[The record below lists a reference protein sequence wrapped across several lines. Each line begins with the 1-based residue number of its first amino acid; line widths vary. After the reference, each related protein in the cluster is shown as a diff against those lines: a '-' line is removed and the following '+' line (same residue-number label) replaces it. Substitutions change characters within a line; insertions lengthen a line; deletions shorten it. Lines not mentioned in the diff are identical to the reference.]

1 MTVKLAIVGIEAFFG
16 TCHGLDKFE
25 RSIYDATQ
33 YFIPIPP
40 IRRQAIQP
48 KLAALEE
55 EEYYNNQAL
64 LGAYIQDFE
73 IDAFHFKIPPNEI
86 DKHDPKQLLMLKVID
101 QALRDA
107 KLDQQQ
113 KRLQN
118 VAIVAVIKENPVNEL
133 DRKLVETG
141 DNDNTLSEKTNTV
154 FQKIST
160 LWNTSGPN
168 FVVNGKENSVF
179 EALEIAKTL
188 LTVGPVDCVVVSAVN
203 FAGELDCVMSGKATL
218 SYDCNA
224 SGSIVGEGAGAI
236 VLKRYEKA
244 KHDRDRIY
252 AVIDTVSNLS
262 ESSTNPAES
271 VKQSCHKA
279 FAKAGVSPADI
290 GYLEVF
296 ASGDEQQDE
305 AEILGLIQAYQ
316 VPNSELSCAI
326 GSVKT
331 NIGHTYIASGI
342 ASLIKTALCL
352 HNRYIPATPQWTS
365 PKNPEIWQDSPFYV
379 PTESRPWFLNSGQT
393 TRVAAINSLA
403 SDGTYAHIILSED
416 SSSQD
421 CNHRYLEQS
430 PFYLF
435 AIAANNQSGLLE
447 QLETLEQTIKNSSS
461 LSTVASQTFATFQ
474 NNSQAIYALAIVG
487 HNQDELLREIQRGRK
502 GIPNAFACGKDWKSP
517 SGSYFTA
524 KPQGKQGHIAFIY
537 PGAFNSYIGMGRKL
551 FYFFPKTFER
561 ATSFVSQAN
570 LFFREKLLYPRS
582 LNQIS
587 KRQLE
592 DIDAKLLDDP
602 LSMQVSGTGFS
613 VLLTHI
619 LRDYFQIQPQ
629 AAFGYSMGES
639 TMLYSLNVWTSGDNV
654 NKFVHSS
661 ELFQTRL
668 VGAKKTVRDYWG
680 LPENPDEDEAVWHSY
695 VLMAPL
701 SSVVS
706 RLKQETQVYLTN
718 INTPNEVVIAGEPE
732 ACQRAIADLN
742 CDAFRAPADLV
753 LHCEPM
759 ASEYDQL
766 IKLNT
771 SPTQNVSGINFY
783 SSANY
788 DLMPLDKESL
798 AHRVSQGFC
807 QRVDFPRLLNQVYED
822 GARIFIE
829 VGPGNTC
836 SRWIA
841 DNLQQKEHVTISI
854 NRRGADDYTGIVKAL
869 AQLLSHGA
877 SVDLSPLY
885 RTTEKSSN
893 QKKSF
898 LKNIS
903 LKKYPLM
910 PTSLSVSNNKS
921 GENVDSIS
929 LSKTTVSACKKSDN
943 VIFDEID
950 VLEFAQGQV
959 SKVLGKDYEIIDP
972 YPRRVRL
979 PSPPYLFISRVN
991 KIEGV
996 RGEYGSGFV
1005 QTEYDLSSDAWF
1017 AVDGQIPIGIYEEA
1031 GQGFLLLLGYLGT
1044 DFDNQGQRSFRL
1056 LDLTA
1061 TFLSDQPEDI
1071 KTMRYDVKINSAV
1084 KTASNL
1090 VVFFSG
1096 ECFINE
1102 KLFLKISGGCA
1113 GLFSDEELEQGQ
1125 GIIFTER
1132 DEKERSQIQKQYFQP
1147 LLSCKK
1153 STFDRQDLL
1162 HLTQGNIAACF
1173 GTNYQQNGLNPS
1185 LRLPSE
1191 KLLMFDKVLSIDPQG
1206 GAAGLGLVTATKT
1219 VEPSDWY
1226 FLCHFKNDPTMPGSL
1241 MVEGS
1246 SQLLQFYLLFLG
1258 LQTCTNNARFQAIAK
1273 LPQIVRFRGQV
1284 TPGFGTLTYRVEV
1297 IKMERSPQ
1305 PFAIANVEIIYGNK
1319 TIAYI
1324 RNLGLQLSE
1333 KPENPL
1339 LKLI

>member
-1 MTVKLAIVGIEAFFG
+1 MTIKLAIVGIEAFFG

-40 IRRQAIQP
+40 IRCQGIQP
-48 KLAALEE
+48 KLPTVEE
-55 EEYYNNQAL
+55 EDSYNNQAL

-73 IDAFHFKIPPNEI
+73 IDAFHFKIPPNDI

-101 QALRDA
+101 QALKDA
-107 KLDQQQ
+107 KLDQKQ
-113 KRLQN
+113 KKLQN
-118 VAIVAVIKENPVNEL
+118 VAIVAVINENQVNKL

-141 DNDNTLSEKTNTV
+141 DNDNISSEKINTV

-168 FVVNGKENSVF
+168 FVVNAKENSVF
-179 EALEIAKTL
+179 EALETAKTL

-203 FAGELDCVMSGKATL
+203 FAGVDCVMSGKPTL

-252 AVIDTVSNLS
+252 AVIDTVSHLY
-262 ESSTNPAES
+262 ESSTNAAES

-279 FAKAGVSPADI
+279 FAKARVSPADI

-296 ASGDEQQDE
+296 ASGNEQQDR
-305 AEILGLIQAYQ
+305 AEIQGLIQAYQ

-326 GSVKT
+326 GSVKA

-365 PKNPEIWQDSPFYV
+365 PKNPEILQDSPFYV
-379 PTESRPWFLNSGQT
+379 PTESRPWFLNSAQT

-403 SDGTYAHIILSED
+403 SDGTYVHIILSED

-421 CNHRYLEQS
+421 RNHRCLEQT

-435 AIAANNQSGLLE
+435 PIAANNQSGLLE
-447 QLETLEQTIKNSSS
+447 QLETLEQIIKNSSS
-461 LSTVASQTFATFQ
+461 LSTVANQTFATFQ
-474 NNSQAIYALAIVG
+474 NNPQAIYALAIVG
-487 HNQDELLREIQRGRK
+487 QNQDELLREIQRGRK
-502 GIPNAFACGKDWKSP
+502 GIPSAFAGGKDWKSP

-551 FYFFPKTFER
+551 FYLFPKTFER
-561 ATSFVSQAN
+561 ATSFVSQPN

-592 DIDAKLLDDP
+592 DLDAKLLNDP

-639 TMLYSLNVWTSGDNV
+639 TMLYSLNVWTNGDNV
-654 NKFVHSS
+654 HKFVHSS

-668 VGAKKTVRDYWG
+668 VGAKKTVRDYWD
-680 LPENPDEDEAVWHSY
+680 LPENAHEEEAVWHSY

-718 INTPNEVVIAGEPE
+718 INTPTEVVIAGEPQ

-759 ASEYDQL
+759 AGEYDEL
-766 IKLNT
+766 IKLNS

-788 DLMPLDKESL
+788 DLMPLDRESL

-807 QRVDFPRLLNQVYED
+807 QRVDFPRLVNQVYED

-854 NRRGADDYTGIVKAL
+854 NRRGADDYTAIVKAL
-869 AQLLSHGA
+869 AQLLSHRA
-877 SVDLSPLY
+877 PVDLSPLY
-885 RTTEKSSN
+885 STTAESSN

-898 LKNIS
+898 LKKIS
-903 LKKYPLM
+903 LEKYPLM
-910 PTSLSVSNNKS
+910 APSLSDSNNEN
-921 GENVDSIS
+921 GENLDSIS
-929 LSKTTVSACKKSDN
+929 LSKSTASISKKSAD
-943 VIFDEID
+943 VIFDEAD

-979 PSPPYLFISRVN
+979 PNPPYLFINRVN
-991 KIEGV
+991 KIEGI
-996 RGEYGSGFV
+996 RGEYGSGFI
-1005 QTEYDLSSDAWF
+1005 QTEYDLPADAWF

-1061 TFLSDQPEDI
+1061 TFLSYQPENI

-1096 ECFINE
+1096 ECFLND

-1113 GLFSDEELEQGQ
+1113 GLFSDEELDQGQ

-1132 DEKERSQIQKQYFQP
+1132 DEKERSQIQKQHFQP
-1147 LLSCKK
+1147 LLSCQK
-1153 STFDRQDLL
+1153 STFHRQDLV

-1173 GTNYQQNGLNPS
+1173 GSNYQQNGLNPS

-1191 KLLMFDKVLSIDPQG
+1191 KLLMFDQVLSVDPQG

-1246 SQLLQFYLLFLG
+1246 SQLLQFYMLFLG
-1258 LQTCTNNARFQAIAK
+1258 LQSCTKNARFQAITQR
-1273 LPQIVRFRGQV
+1273 PQIVRFRGQV
-1284 TPGFGTLTYRVEV
+1284 TPAFGTLTYRIEV
-1297 IKMERSPQ
+1297 IEMGRSPQ

-1319 TIAYI
+1319 IIAYI
-1324 RNLGLQLSE
+1324 KNLGLQLSE
-1333 KPENPL
+1333 KPKNT
-1339 LKLI
+1339 